1 MQGILKRIDRKHR
14 LFRILEMIMGVF
26 IMASAFNLFI
36 LPNDIVSGGVSGLSL
51 IIKKMFGMNPSL
63 FMFISS
69 MLLLVV
75 SFLTLGVEK
84 TKHSILGSIL
94 FPIAVSLTTDIG
106 KFLNIDTTDQ
116 LLLVLFGGVIY
127 GFGVGLVFKA
137 GFTTGGTDIL
147 NQIVCKYCKTS
158 LGTSMLLVDGFVVL
172 LGGIVFGWTKF
183 MYALMLLYIISILT
197 DKVLLGIS
205 DSKAFYIVT
214 EKQDL
219 ISEFVIN
226 DLHHTVTV
234 LDAKG
239 GFTKTKNPVL
249 FAVIPTGEY
258 YRFKE
263 GIRII
268 DPKAF
273 FTVVDAYEVLGGE

>member
-1 MQGILKRIDRKHR
+1 MQDILKKIDRKHR
-14 LFRILEMIMGVF
+14 AFRIFEMIVGIF
-26 IMASAFNLFI
+26 IMAVAFNLFI
-36 LPNDIVSGGVSGLSL
+36 QPNNIVPGGVSGLAL
-51 IIKKMFGMNPSL
+51 VIKKIFNVDVSL
-63 FMFISS
+63 FVFISS
-69 MLLLVV
+69 MLLLVL
-75 SFLTLGVEK
+75 SFFTLGYEK
-84 TKHSILGSIL
+84 TRNSILGSIL
-94 FPIAVSLTTDIG
+94 FPIFLSLTSGVVD
-106 KFLNIDTTDQ
+106 FLPIDTTDQ
-116 LLLVLFGGVIY
+116 LLLALFGGVIY
-127 GFGVGLVFKA
+127 GFGIGLVFKA

-147 NQIVCKYCKTS
+147 NQIVCKYGKTS
-158 LGTSMLLVDGFVVL
+158 LGTSMILVDGFVVL

-183 MYALMLLYIISILT
+183 MYALILLYIISILT

-205 DSKAFYIVT
+205 DSKAFYIIT

-239 GFTKTKNPVL
+239 GFTNVKNPVL
-249 FAVIPTGEY
+249 FAVIPTSEY

-273 FTVVDAYEVLGGE
+273 FTVVDAYEVMGGE